1 MTVSEHEQRA
11 AEIIALY
18 QQRLPV
24 ARLRELFEISTWA
37 LYDLLRRHRVP
48 LRGTSRPDSASRRA
62 AAEYEQ
68 LRSDGMTRDEI
79 AEKFGIKPDTLYR
92 AVLRRRKTMASR

>member
-1 MTVSEHEQRA
+1 MAAGDHDQRA

-18 QQRLPV
+18 TERLPV
-24 ARLRELFEISTWA
+24 AQLRERFNISTWA

-48 LRGTSRPDSASRRA
+48 LRGTVRPDSATRRA
-62 AAEYEQ
+62 TAEYER

-92 AVLRRRKTMASR
+92 ALLRRRSTASH